1 METNHLLTDWYY
13 ALVILWKESH
23 VFSTN
28 NTNNTSN
35 TKLTNNAKQTHNKFS
50 YNGSILFEPAKKIPK
65 SEYVCSNR
73 FSLDTILEMY
83 KSETVFG
90 IVLIS
95 GKEARM
101 YEITLSGS
109 HKDIKLLYDRNIS
122 LAGRTRR
129 GGQSALRIDRLI
141 EEKRN
146 IYLTEISETMAK
158 VFLTNNNTDCIVKD
172 MVIAGP
178 ANIKK
183 ELYNKEL
190 VQQFFAGKIKKFVNT
205 DNIHDG
211 TVWEVF
217 DKSLDVF
224 TTKELD
230 YERNITEEVKQLVL
244 DCDDKLVFGY
254 DEVMALYNDHILSKL
269 IIINNEELFE
279 QVKQNNQCG
288 CEIIHCVY
296 NLQEYGQVVG
306 IRWY

>member
-1 METNHLLTDWYY
+1 
-13 ALVILWKESH
+13 
-23 VFSTN
+23 
-28 NTNNTSN
+28 
-35 TKLTNNAKQTHNKFS
+35 
-50 YNGSILFEPAKKIPK
+50 
-65 SEYVCSNR
+65 
-73 FSLDTILEMY
+73 MY
-83 KSETVFG
+83 KSETMFG

-101 YEITLSGS
+101 YQIILSGS
-109 HKDIKLLYDRNIS
+109 HKDIRLLYDRNIS

-146 IYLTEISETMAK
+146 IYLTEISETMSK
-158 VFLTNNNTDCIVKD
+158 VFLTNNNTECIVKD

-183 ELYNKEL
+183 ELYNKDL
-190 VQQFFAGKIKKFVNT
+190 VQQFFTSKIKKFVDT

-217 DKSLDVF
+217 GKSLDVF

-230 YERNITEEVKQLVL
+230 CERNITEEVKQLVL

-254 DEVMALYNDHILSKL
+254 DDVMKLHQDCMLNKL
-269 IIINNEELFE
+269 IVINCEEFFEEL
-279 QVKQNNQCG
+279 QRDNNYG
-288 CEIIHCVY
+288 CEIVHCAY
-296 NLQEYGQVVG
+296 NLQEYGKVIG
-306 IRWY
+306 IKWY

>member
-1 METNHLLTDWYY
+1 M
-13 ALVILWKESH
+13 
-23 VFSTN
+23 
-28 NTNNTSN
+28 
-35 TKLTNNAKQTHNKFS
+35 
-50 YNGSILFEPAKKIPK
+50 
-65 SEYVCSNR
+65 
-73 FSLDTILEMY
+73 ILEMY
-83 KSETVFG
+83 KRETVFG
-90 IVLIS
+90 IILIS

-101 YEITLSGS
+101 YCVTLSGS
-109 HKDIKLLYDRNIS
+109 HRDIKLLYDRNIS

-146 IYLTEISETMAK
+146 IYLTELSETMSK
-158 VFLTNNNTDCIVKD
+158 VFLTNNNTECIVKD

-190 VQQFFAGKIKKFVNT
+190 VQQFFTGKIKKFVDT

-230 YERNITEEVKQLVL
+230 YERNITNEVKQLMM
-244 DCDDKLVFGY
+244 DADDKLIFGY
-254 DEVMALYNDHILSKL
+254 DEVMKLHNECMLSKL
-269 IIINNEELFE
+269 VVINNEEFFE
-279 QVKQNNQCG
+279 ELARDNSYG
-288 CEIIHCVY
+288 CDIVHCVY
-296 NLQEYGQVVG
+296 NLQEYGKVIG
-306 IRWY
+306 IKWY